1 MAKLPIGISDFKEV
15 IEDGYQYVDK
25 TLFIEELKRTNGK
38 VVLIPR
44 PRRFGKTLNL
54 SMLRYFFEKS
64 ETSNAQLFH
73 KTNIWKHEPYRK
85 FQGKYPVIF
94 LTFKNVKVR
103 NWPNA
108 FERMQL
114 LITEEFNRHSYLL
127 DTLDVYESKR
137 YKAILTGKA
146 NQAEFEESLFFL
158 TQLLRKHYRKKVIVL
173 IDEYDAPIHA
183 AYNNGYYKDMIDFM
197 RSLLTAVLKDN
208 SHLERAVLTGI
219 LRAAKEG
226 IFSGLNNLRVCTL
239 LNEKFSDKFGFTTPE
254 VDELLANTH
263 LTKKG
268 ALIKDWYNGYRC
280 GQTTIYNPWSLLEC
294 IDHKGVVD
302 PYWANTSDN
311 ELIRRLIAQAD
322 EEVKSELELLL
333 QDEPVVKEIDS
344 GLIFPGI
351 ENNEKAIWSLLLFA
365 GYATFTRVQKK
376 LGKTFCSLVLPNKEI
391 KLLYRDMISSIFEES
406 LGRSRIENLKESLLT
421 ADGERFEEMMQD
433 FVLKS
438 MSAFDIP
445 GTEPEKSYHLFVLG
459 LLVTFSDL
467 FEVKSNHESG
477 YGRYDILLIPHDKK
491 KWGIVLEFKKVSAK
505 ETMPEAA
512 KRALE
517 QIERKEYVQELR
529 ARGIKKVAAFG
540 VACKGKKILVQ
551 EKKF

>member
-1 MAKLPIGISDFKEV
+1 MAKLPIGISDFKKI
-15 IEDGYQYVDK
+15 IEENYQYIDK
-25 TLFIEELKRTNGK
+25 TLLIEELKKTNGE

-54 SMLRYFFEKS
+54 SMLRYFFEKV
-64 ETSNAQLFH
+64 EKSNAQLFY
-73 KTNIWKHEPYRK
+73 KTNIWKNEPYRK

-94 LTFKNVKVR
+94 LTFKNVKER
-103 NWPNA
+103 DWPNSSM
-108 FERMQL
+108 RMKTV
-114 LITEEFNRHSYLL
+114 IAEEFKRHTYLL
-127 DTLDVYESKR
+127 DTLDVYDRQE
-137 YKAILTGKA
+137 YEAVLTKAPGTDFA
-146 NQAEFEESLFFL
+146 NSLFFL
-158 TQLLRKHYRKKVIVL
+158 SRLLRKRYKKKVIVL

-183 AYNNGYYKDMIDFM
+183 AFNNGYYKEMIDFM

-208 SHLERAVLTGI
+208 SYLERAILTGI

-239 LNEKFSDKFGFTTPE
+239 LNEKFSDKFGFTPPE
-254 VDELLANTH
+254 VDDLLASTH
-263 LTKKG
+263 LTKKSN
-268 ALIKDWYNGYRC
+268 LIKDWYNGYRC
-280 GQTTIYNPWSLLEC
+280 GKTTIYNPWSLLEC

-322 EEVKSELELLL
+322 EGVKSELELLL
-333 QDEPVVKEIDS
+333 QDKPVVKEIDS

-365 GYATFTRVQKK
+365 GYATFSRIQKK
-376 LGKTFCSLVLPNKEI
+376 AGKTFCSLILPNEEI
-391 KLLYRDMISSIFEES
+391 KLLYREMISSIFEES
-406 LGRSRIENLKESLLT
+406 LGRSRIENLKKALLT

-445 GTEPEKSYHLFVLG
+445 ASEPEKSYHLFVLG
-459 LLVTFSDL
+459 LLVTLSDL

-491 KWGIVLEFKKVSAK
+491 NWGIVLEFKKVSAK

-517 QIERKEYVQELR
+517 QIESKDYASELR

-551 EKKF
+551 AKKI

>member
-1 MAKLPIGISDFKEV
+1 
-15 IEDGYQYVDK
+15 
-25 TLFIEELKRTNGK
+25 
-38 VVLIPR
+38 
-44 PRRFGKTLNL
+44 
-54 SMLRYFFEKS
+54 MLRYFFEKS
-64 ETSNAQLFH
+64 EVSNAQLFY
-73 KTNIWKHEPYRK
+73 KTNIWKNEPYRK

-158 TQLLRKHYRKKVIVL
+158 TQLLRKHYRKKVIVF

-197 RSLLTAVLKDN
+197 RSLLTSVLKDN

-219 LRAAKEG
+219 LKAAKEG

-239 LNEKFSDKFGFTTPE
+239 LDEKFSDKFGFTVSE

-263 LTKKG
+263 LTKKS

-280 GQTTIYNPWSLLEC
+280 GKTTIYNPWSLLEC
-294 IDHKGVVD
+294 IDHKGEVH
-302 PYWANTSDN
+302 PYWVNTSDN

-322 EEVKSELELLL
+322 EAVKSELELLL
-333 QDEPVVKEIDS
+333 NDKPVVKEIDS

-365 GYATFTRVQKK
+365 GYATFTRIQKK
-376 LGKTFCSLVLPNKEI
+376 LGKTFCSLVLPNTEI
-391 KLLYRDMISSIFEES
+391 KLLYRDLISSIFEES

-445 GTEPEKSYHLFVLG
+445 QSEPEKSYHLFVLG
-459 LLVTFSDL
+459 LLVTFSDIY
-467 FEVKSNHESG
+467 EVKSNHESG

-517 QIERKEYVQELR
+517 QIEHKEYAQELR

-540 VACKGKKILVQ
+540 IACKGKKILVQ
-551 EKKF
+551 AKKF